1 MKKFLRMALLG
12 AALVTPFAAQ
22 AEDAYVKLAVGE
34 SAYKDT
40 EFGTFNQTG
49 YLLGLGMVIDKNW
62 DVEIGYADLG
72 KSTKTEGLESIS
84 VKDKVFYA
92 AGIGKYAV
100 TDTFNVYGK
109 LGLGFNRLEATS
121 KIGAESK
128 TEKESATRVLYG
140 IGASY
145 NFTKEIAG
153 VIDYTAYASDVHF
166 LSAGLRYGF

>member
-22 AEDAYVKLAVGE
+22 AEDAYVKLAVGQ

-40 EFGTFNQTG
+40 EFGTYNQTG
-49 YLLGLGMVIDKNW
+49 YLLGLGMAIDKNW

-72 KSTKTEGLESIS
+72 KSTKTVGLESIS
-84 VKDKVFYA
+84 VKDNVFYA

-100 TDTFNVYGK
+100 TDTFNIYGK
-109 LGLGFNRLEATS
+109 LGLGFNRAEATS
-121 KIGAESK
+121 KIGALSK
-128 TEKESATRVLYG
+128 TEKENLTRVLLG
-140 IGASY
+140 VGASY

-153 VIDYTAYASDVHF
+153 VIDYTAYSSDVHF
-166 LSAGLRYGF
+166 LSAGVRYGF

>member
-22 AEDAYVKLAVGE
+22 AEDAYVKLAVGQ
-34 SAYKDT
+34 SAYKETD
-40 EFGTFNQTG
+40 FGTLHQTG
-49 YLLGLGMVIDKNW
+49 YLLGLGLAIDKNW

-72 KSTKTEGLESIS
+72 KSTRTSGLETVSI
-84 VKDKVFYA
+84 KDKVFYA

-109 LGLGFNRLEATS
+109 LGIGFNRAEATAT
-121 KIGAESK
+121 IGASSA
-128 TEKESATRVLYG
+128 TEKETLTRAVYG
-140 IGASY
+140 VGVSY

-153 VIDYTAYASDVHF
+153 VIDYTVYASDINL